1 MKKATN
7 PRAPKSASAKAAMVS
22 GQSKG
27 WQKSATIR
35 AERKAKGLCPLCGGP
50 LPDPRE
56 KKREKLER
64 KIAQI
69 KDQIRVLMAA
79 PKPGAP
85 VPPSTDEDTPLAEL
99 TRKRV

>member
-22 GQSKG
+22 GQTRGVEKMASL
-27 WQKSATIR
+27 R
-35 AERKAKGLCPLCGGP
+35 AERK
-50 LPDPRE
+50 
-56 KKREKLER
+56 
-64 KIAQI
+64 IAAI

-79 PKPGAP
+79 PRPGVP
-85 VPPSTDEDTPLAEL
+85 VPPSTDEDTPLAEM